1 MPPPDWHSIETV
13 LQIHWPLPLWLTITL
28 ATGLAASIVGLY
40 FSERGGSG
48 RVVRSLLAAI
58 RFLLF
63 AVVIWMLAGWN
74 WLQFR
79 SEKPDLLVAI
89 DRSASMET
97 RDLDSDRQSSDAK
110 SDRRIDGVADL
121 FDQLSASDRKRLTDT
136 YNLRWFYIDE
146 TAQPADLKIDNA
158 AEQLRAMAATGSQ
171 SRLGDALTTLIKSQA
186 GKGTAAV
193 VLFSDGIN
201 TSGSPLA
208 VAGSEA
214 KSSMIPLYT
223 VATGRELVF
232 PDVRLADLLIDES
245 VFLGDRVTLQLSA
258 IASDVAEAKTHV
270 RLIDVSTNEE
280 LDRTE
285 VTFNRQRNQQQ
296 LTLSFL
302 TKRAGDIP
310 LRVEIEQIAGE
321 TNRENNA
328 IARTITVQDRTLRV
342 LLVQK
347 FPSLEFRFLKN
358 LLQRS
363 RVTDAKAASFELSSV
378 LQEADVEYVNQDPA
392 SRRLVPS
399 DAETLAQYDVFVF
412 GDVSPDLISR
422 SAQQTIYEQ
431 VVNGGA
437 GCLFIAGRDTPLM
450 ALTGWPIGDLLP
462 IQLTNLAT
470 SGNSQL
476 EDVPQY
482 HWAPTS
488 IGSGALPL
496 QLAEGVDASSK
507 LWTNLPPMVSLF
519 TNLKPKT
526 GSQVLVN
533 GLLAGA
539 TDPAAA
545 TSTDRPILIAQFAG
559 AGRVALQATDET
571 YRWTTYGGNDLIHQ
585 RYWEQML
592 RWLCRGR
599 LSGQQRENQL
609 LIEPRRA
616 RFGQPVHFELTLN
629 GQTSLA
635 SDAPVELSLDDGGGN
650 QTRLRLNRDASA
662 RQSYSETKS
671 DLAPGNYRVT
681 LLQPVIENFPAQA
694 FSVVTSPGEQANL
707 RADWTALK
715 SIADLSRG
723 RFYSMDN
730 SFKIFNELP
739 VGRRA
744 RFGSLPPVPLWNQ
757 PWVVSTFV
765 ILITIEWWLRRKSRM
780 L

>member
-1 MPPPDWHSIETV
+1 M
-13 LQIHWPLPLWLTITL
+13 
-28 ATGLAASIVGLY
+28 
-40 FSERGGSG
+40 
-48 RVVRSLLAAI
+48 
-58 RFLLF
+58 
-63 AVVIWMLAGWN
+63 
-74 WLQFR
+74 
-79 SEKPDLLVAI
+79 
-89 DRSASMET
+89 
-97 RDLDSDRQSSDAK
+97 
-110 SDRRIDGVADL
+110 
-121 FDQLSASDRKRLTDT
+121 
-136 YNLRWFYIDE
+136 
-146 TAQPADLKIDNA
+146 
-158 AEQLRAMAATGSQ
+158 
-171 SRLGDALTTLIKSQA
+171 
-186 GKGTAAV
+186 
-193 VLFSDGIN
+193 
-201 TSGSPLA
+201 
-208 VAGSEA
+208 
-214 KSSMIPLYT
+214 
-223 VATGRELVF
+223 
-232 PDVRLADLLIDES
+232 
-245 VFLGDRVTLQLSA
+245 QLSA
-258 IASDVAEAKTHV
+258 IASDVAETKTYV

-296 LTLSFL
+296 VALSFL

-328 IARTITVQDRTLRV
+328 ITRTITVQDRTLRV

-399 DAETLAQYDVFVF
+399 DTETLASFDVFVF

-422 SAQQTIYEQ
+422 SAQQTIYDQ
-431 VVNGGA
+431 VVSRGA
-437 GCLFIAGRDTPLM
+437 GCLFIAGRDTSLV

-462 IQLTNLAT
+462 IQLTTTTT
-470 SGNSQL
+470 SDNSQL
-476 EDVPQY
+476 EDLPQY

-496 QLAEGVDASSK
+496 QLVEGGDASSR
-507 LWTNLPPMVSLF
+507 LWANLPPMVSLF

-526 GSQVLVN
+526 GSQVLAN
-533 GLLAGA
+533 GLLAGV
-539 TDPAAA
+539 TDQTAA
-545 TSTDRPILIAQFAG
+545 TQNDRPILIAQFAG

-629 GQTSLA
+629 GPTSLA
-635 SDAPVELSLDDGGGN
+635 SDAPIELSLDDGGGN

-681 LLQPVIENFPAQA
+681 LLQPTIENFPAQT

-707 RADWTALK
+707 RADWAALK

-723 RFYSMDN
+723 RFYSIDD

-757 PWVVSTFV
+757 PWVISTFV